1 MNEHEKKLRMEVD
14 TSNEK
19 GKGSGLC
26 SDVTIRCGAKR
37 GKLEAH
43 LYVKMKLTLWG

>member
-1 MNEHEKKLRMEVD
+1 MNEHEKKLRMKVD

-37 GKLEAH
+37 GKLEAR
-43 LYVKMKLTLWG
+43 LT